1 MRPPLVKYES
11 IEEYKDYFVNKYCK
25 DPIETFDCFTVKF
38 YEDMFEHAFF
48 ESSNRR
54 GSKDVF
60 SSQRAERIDWIENVL
75 KDKEAE
81 IYMWYDSKNKRND
94 WNRRV
99 TIINEDNYVVV
110 IQIIKDNRAKFVTAY
125 VADSPNTAKSI
136 RQGPKWTKK

>member
-1 MRPPLVKYES
+1 M
-11 IEEYKDYFVNKYCK
+11 
-25 DPIETFDCFTVKF
+25 
-38 YEDMFEHAFF
+38 
-48 ESSNRR
+48 
-54 GSKDVF
+54 
-60 SSQRAERIDWIENVL
+60 L

-81 IYMWYDSKNKRND
+81 IYMGYDSKNKRND

>member
-1 MRPPLVKYES
+1 MRPPLVNYES
-11 IEEYKDYFVNKYCK
+11 IEEYKGHFVNKYCK
-25 DPIETFDCFTVKF
+25 ESLETFDSFKVKF

-54 GSKDVF
+54 GNKDIF

-75 KDKEAE
+75 QDKDAE
-81 IYMWYDSKNKRND
+81 IYMGYDSKNKRND

-110 IQIIKDNRAKFVTAY
+110 IQIIKDNKAKFVTAY
-125 VADSPNTAKSI
+125 VADSPHTAKSI
-136 RQGPKWTKK
+136 RQNPKWAKK

>member
-11 IEEYKDYFVNKYCK
+11 IEEYKDHFVNKYCK
-25 DPIETFDCFTVKF
+25 DPIETFDYFTVKF

-54 GSKDVF
+54 GSKDIF

-81 IYMWYDSKNKRND
+81 IYMGYDSKNKRND

-125 VADSPNTAKSI
+125 VADRPNTAKSI